1 MEIWE
6 PGGGGYASKGDKPYF
21 LCITPYDPSESPIPT
36 LVHNATHKIQKKM
49 NKEDNANEMNK
60 GGDANG
66 WEAVRDRWK
75 KEQKEWY
82 QIQEWTQSDKPY
94 GQGEK
99 NGFENYDMWSAERKK
114 EDAGQG
120 SHK

>member
-36 LVHNATHKIQKKM
+36 LVHNATHKIQK
-49 NKEDNANEMNK
+49 NK
-60 GGDANG
+60 GSAQDWKTVRET
-66 WEAVRDRWK
+66 WEE
-75 KEQKEWY
+75 EQEEWY
-82 QIQEWTQSDKPY
+82 KIQEWTQSDKPY

-114 EDAGQG
+114 EQGADKG
-120 SHK
+120 SHP